1 MADKPD
7 WFKLYPSRFLQDGII
22 DQMTTEE
29 LGCCVRLMC
38 RQWLDGSIPDDLDR
52 LARICR
58 LDRSGMGQAWVTLCQ
73 FFPPLSEGTRANRF
87 MFIERELVSRK
98 MEDKSRKGLEAATKR
113 WDEVRK
119 NKDGSPMPN
128 PLGNPMQDTD
138 TDTEK
143 KKTPPTKVGLSVEED
158 VWHSRLR
165 SSWPKNQY
173 DGNAAPYAPPKETS
187 RLYMKHRKEGKT
199 GEEIA
204 WCGHIYAQ
212 RMQTTR
218 RYLVSLATFLG
229 PQGYLDAELEEARVM
244 IASQQE
250 GA

>member
-87 MFIERELVSRK
+87 MFIERELV
-98 MEDKSRKGLEAATKR
+98 
-113 WDEVRK
+113 
-119 NKDGSPMPN
+119 SPMPN